1 MVQRP
6 RILFVGEVGDGE
18 RLMKVRLQG
27 DCDVVS
33 VHSPMQAL
41 AVLSREQFDAVH
53 LSSGLVPQAL
63 QLGALLQSGRIL
75 DAMPDGAAL
84 LDQDNRIIWSNKK
97 FVEWC
102 KQDEVVGRGFYEI
115 LKIDEIVGPDVCP
128 FHTARETTSACSST
142 ICSEDNRYYQV
153 HAAPVVDADGSAS
166 QLVVTV
172 RDVTTEILQ
181 QQKLAAIHQAGL
193 ELANLTPDELF
204 NMSVEERIE
213 LLKSDILQY
222 TRNLLN
228 FDVVEIRLLNHESR
242 QLVPLLAYGMDEVAE
257 KRDLYA
263 RPENNGVTGFVAST
277 GKSYLCENTQADML
291 YVQGA
296 AGAKSSLTVPL
307 MLQDSVIGTFNVESP
322 LTKGFT
328 ESDRQFLEIFSRDVA
343 NALNT
348 LELLQAEKS
357 TSAQRSI
364 EAVHAAVALPVDV
377 ILNDAVNLMELYMG
391 HEPQVVERIKR
402 ILQGAR
408 DIKQLI
414 QKVGEG
420 MTPCNARPV
429 GQQTPGRPLLRHKRI
444 LVADA
449 DPCVREAAHNLLERY
464 HCEVETAHDGEEALR
479 MVRTCRLGACGEY
492 DIIIADI
499 RLPDMSGHQFM
510 LRLQEIMGLIGPPPL
525 LLMTGYGYDP
535 GHSLVKARQ
544 AGLEA
549 WAVLY
554 KPFRLDQLLEAVEMV
569 VRKLPPAPADDA
581 PAVVAAVGDESKG

>member
-1 MVQRP
+1 MLVQRP
-6 RILFVGEVGDGE
+6 KILFVGEVGDGE
-18 RLMKVRLQG
+18 RLMRVRLQG

-33 VHSPMQAL
+33 VSNPMQAL
-41 AVLSREQFDAVH
+41 AVLSRETFDAVH

-84 LDQDNRIIWSNKK
+84 LDDQNRVIWSNKK
-97 FVEWC
+97 FAEWSR
-102 KQDEVVGRGFYEI
+102 QEETVGRSFYEI
-115 LKIDEIVGPDVCP
+115 LRITEGLGPEFCP
-128 FHTARETTSACSST
+128 FFIARERKQACSST
-142 ICSEDNRYYQV
+142 ICSEDNRYFQV
-153 HAAPVVDADGSAS
+153 HAAPIGDFEGPQPL
-166 QLVVTV
+166 QLIVTV
-172 RDVTTEILQ
+172 RDVTAEILQ

-193 ELANLTPDELF
+193 ELANLTPHELF
-204 NMSVEERIE
+204 NMTVEDRIE

-222 TRNLLN
+222 TRDLLN
-228 FDVVEIRLLNHESR
+228 FDVVEIRLLNHDTGK
-242 QLVPLLAYGMDEVAE
+242 LVPLLAYGMDQEAE
-257 KRDLYA
+257 NRVLYA
-263 RPENNGVTGFVAST
+263 RPEENGVTGFVAST
-277 GKSYLCENTQADML
+277 GKSYLCENTSADML

-307 MLQDSVIGTFNVESP
+307 VLHESVIGTFNVESP
-322 LTKGFT
+322 LIKGFS

-357 TSAQRSI
+357 TAAQRSI

-391 HEPQVVERIKR
+391 HEPQVVERLQR

-408 DIKQLI
+408 DIKQII
-414 QKVGEG
+414 QKVGEK

-429 GQQTPGRPLLRHKRI
+429 GQQTPTRPLLRNKRI

-449 DPCVREAAHNLLERY
+449 DPCVREAAHSLLERY
-464 HCEVETAHDGEEALR
+464 QCDVETAHDGEEALR
-479 MVRTCRLGACGEY
+479 MFRACRLGACGEY
-492 DIIIADI
+492 DVVIADI

-510 LRLQEIMGLIGPPPL
+510 LRLQEVMGLMGPPPL
-525 LLMTGYGYDP
+525 LLMTGFGYDP

-549 WAVLY
+549 WAILY
-554 KPFRLDQLLEAVEMV
+554 KPFRLDQLLEAVEQLV
-569 VRKLPPAPADDA
+569 QKHAQTPL
-581 PAVVAAVGDESKG
+581 AAQEKSA